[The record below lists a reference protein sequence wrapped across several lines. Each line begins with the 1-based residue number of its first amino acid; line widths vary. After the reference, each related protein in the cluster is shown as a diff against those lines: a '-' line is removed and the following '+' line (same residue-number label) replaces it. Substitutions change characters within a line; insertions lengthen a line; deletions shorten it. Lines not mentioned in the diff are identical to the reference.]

1 MDHDGRMVQ
10 VALAASE
17 VEIIAKQFVAGLGR
31 AEDWDPE
38 EFDCVVS
45 VIPAFKFPIFLAVLE
60 SKYAVDQDPLTLV
73 EAVRELQDHFLHDVL
88 RKGRLGKQ
96 MNYLPLARE
105 HWAVV
110 RPRLLSLYSSTA
122 ETRPRAEIPLDP
134 QCRVEAAR
142 EDSRVRQRPHRFY
155 LHANQKRYEFHAS
168 SHRHR
173 LEWMGALSRAIEHS
187 GPGVRYQLDMARQRR
202 EAREQDLARRL
213 SHLDIV
219 EKTKWVLH
227 HDDDDD
233 D

>member
-96 MNYLPLARE
+96 MDYLPLARYYIIIYYT
-105 HWAVV
+105 
-110 RPRLLSLYSSTA
+110 LYIIYYIIYFTLY
-122 ETRPRAEIPLDP
+122 IILYII
-134 QCRVEAAR
+134 Q
-142 EDSRVRQRPHRFY
+142 
-155 LHANQKRYEFHAS
+155 
-168 SHRHR
+168 
-173 LEWMGALSRAIEHS
+173 GALGRGAAPPAQSLLQHGRDEAEGGDPP
-187 GPGVRYQLDMARQRR
+187 GPPVQGGGRQGGLQGQA
-202 EAREQDLARRL
+202 EATQ
-213 SHLDIV
+213 
-219 EKTKWVLH
+219 VLPPRQPEEVMIII
-227 HDDDDD
+227 
-233 D
+233 

>member
-38 EFDCVVS
+38 EFDSVVS

-96 MNYLPLARE
+96 MDYLPLARYYIIYYY
-105 HWAVV
+105 
-110 RPRLLSLYSSTA
+110 LYY
-122 ETRPRAEIPLDP
+122 I
-134 QCRVEAAR
+134 
-142 EDSRVRQRPHRFY
+142 
-155 LHANQKRYEFHAS
+155 
-168 SHRHR
+168 
-173 LEWMGALSRAIEHS
+173 
-187 GPGVRYQLDMARQRR
+187 
-202 EAREQDLARRL
+202 
-213 SHLDIV
+213 
-219 EKTKWVLH
+219 
-227 HDDDDD
+227 
-233 D
+233 

>member
-38 EFDCVVS
+38 EFDSVVS

-96 MNYLPLARE
+96 MDYLPLARYYIIYYCYITIYILYYYILYYILYRE

-155 LHANQKRYEFHAS
+155 LHANQKR
-168 SHRHR
+168 
-173 LEWMGALSRAIEHS
+173 
-187 GPGVRYQLDMARQRR
+187 
-202 EAREQDLARRL
+202 
-213 SHLDIV
+213 
-219 EKTKWVLH
+219 
-227 HDDDDD
+227 
-233 D
+233 

>member
-38 EFDCVVS
+38 EFDSVVS

-96 MNYLPLARE
+96 MDYLPLARYCIIIFYIIILLYIIYYILYIYYTGSTGP
-105 HWAVV
+105 WCGPACSVSTPA
-110 RPRLLSLYSSTA
+110 RPRRGRGRRSPWTPSAGWRPPGRTPGSGRGHTGSTSTP
-122 ETRPRAEIPLDP
+122 TRR
-134 QCRVEAAR
+134 
-142 EDSRVRQRPHRFY
+142 
-155 LHANQKRYEFHAS
+155 
-168 SHRHR
+168 
-173 LEWMGALSRAIEHS
+173 G
-187 GPGVRYQLDMARQRR
+187 
-202 EAREQDLARRL
+202 
-213 SHLDIV
+213 
-219 EKTKWVLH
+219 
-227 HDDDDD
+227 DDNNNINNKII
-233 D
+233 

>member
-96 MNYLPLARE
+96 MDYLPLARYYIIILYIILYYILYIILYILHYILYYILYRE

-155 LHANQKRYEFHAS
+155 LHANQKR
-168 SHRHR
+168 
-173 LEWMGALSRAIEHS
+173 
-187 GPGVRYQLDMARQRR
+187 
-202 EAREQDLARRL
+202 
-213 SHLDIV
+213 
-219 EKTKWVLH
+219 
-227 HDDDDD
+227 
-233 D
+233 

>member
-1 MDHDGRMVQ
+1 MDHDGRMLQ

-96 MNYLPLARE
+96 MDYLPLARYCIIIYYIIYYILYIILCRE

-155 LHANQKRYEFHAS
+155 LHANQKR
-168 SHRHR
+168 
-173 LEWMGALSRAIEHS
+173 
-187 GPGVRYQLDMARQRR
+187 
-202 EAREQDLARRL
+202 
-213 SHLDIV
+213 
-219 EKTKWVLH
+219 
-227 HDDDDD
+227 
-233 D
+233 

>member
-38 EFDCVVS
+38 EFDSVVS

-96 MNYLPLARE
+96 MDYLPLARYYIIILLYIIYYILYIILYRE

-155 LHANQKRYEFHAS
+155 LHANQKRS
-168 SHRHR
+168 
-173 LEWMGALSRAIEHS
+173 
-187 GPGVRYQLDMARQRR
+187 
-202 EAREQDLARRL
+202 EQ
-213 SHLDIV
+213 
-219 EKTKWVLH
+219 
-227 HDDDDD
+227 
-233 D
+233 

>member
-96 MNYLPLARE
+96 MDYLPLARYYIIILLYIILYYYIIQRALGRGAAPPAQSLLQHGRDE
-105 HWAVV
+105 AEGGDPPGPPVQGGGRQGGLQGQAEATQVLPPRQPEEV
-110 RPRLLSLYSSTA
+110 R
-122 ETRPRAEIPLDP
+122 TRIMIIILI
-134 QCRVEAAR
+134 
-142 EDSRVRQRPHRFY
+142 
-155 LHANQKRYEFHAS
+155 KR
-168 SHRHR
+168 
-173 LEWMGALSRAIEHS
+173 
-187 GPGVRYQLDMARQRR
+187 
-202 EAREQDLARRL
+202 
-213 SHLDIV
+213 
-219 EKTKWVLH
+219 
-227 HDDDDD
+227 
-233 D
+233 

>member
-38 EFDCVVS
+38 EFDSVVS

-96 MNYLPLARE
+96 MDYLPLARYYIIYYYILYIILCRE

-155 LHANQKRYEFHAS
+155 LHANQKR
-168 SHRHR
+168 
-173 LEWMGALSRAIEHS
+173 
-187 GPGVRYQLDMARQRR
+187 
-202 EAREQDLARRL
+202 
-213 SHLDIV
+213 
-219 EKTKWVLH
+219 
-227 HDDDDD
+227 
-233 D
+233 

>member
-1 MDHDGRMVQ
+1 MMIVQ

-96 MNYLPLARE
+96 MDYLPLARE

-110 RPRLLSLYSSTA
+110 QPRLLTLYSSTA
-122 ETRPRAEIPLDP
+122 ETRRRAEIPLDP

-142 EDSRVRQRPHRFY
+142 EDTRVRQRPHRFY
-155 LHANQKRYEFHAS
+155 LHANQKR
-168 SHRHR
+168 
-173 LEWMGALSRAIEHS
+173 L
-187 GPGVRYQLDMARQRR
+187 
-202 EAREQDLARRL
+202 
-213 SHLDIV
+213 
-219 EKTKWVLH
+219 
-227 HDDDDD
+227 
-233 D
+233 

>member
-1 MDHDGRMVQ
+1 MDHDGRMLQ

-96 MNYLPLARE
+96 MDYLPLARYCIIIYYIIYYILYIILYRE

-155 LHANQKRYEFHAS
+155 LHANQKR
-168 SHRHR
+168 
-173 LEWMGALSRAIEHS
+173 
-187 GPGVRYQLDMARQRR
+187 
-202 EAREQDLARRL
+202 
-213 SHLDIV
+213 
-219 EKTKWVLH
+219 
-227 HDDDDD
+227 
-233 D
+233 

>member
-96 MNYLPLARE
+96 MDYLPLARYCIIIYYIIYYILYIILYRE

-155 LHANQKRYEFHAS
+155 LHTNQKRS
-168 SHRHR
+168 
-173 LEWMGALSRAIEHS
+173 
-187 GPGVRYQLDMARQRR
+187 
-202 EAREQDLARRL
+202 EQ
-213 SHLDIV
+213 
-219 EKTKWVLH
+219 E
-227 HDDDDD
+227 
-233 D
+233 

>member
-96 MNYLPLARE
+96 MDYLPLARYCIIILLYYYILYI
-105 HWAVV
+105 HTGCPKKNVV
-110 RPRLLSLYSSTA
+110 SWKNSHNY
-122 ETRPRAEIPLDP
+122 P
-134 QCRVEAAR
+134 QTHPKSKCWGCIGKFRIFA
-142 EDSRVRQRPHRFY
+142 
-155 LHANQKRYEFHAS
+155 
-168 SHRHR
+168 
-173 LEWMGALSRAIEHS
+173 
-187 GPGVRYQLDMARQRR
+187 
-202 EAREQDLARRL
+202 
-213 SHLDIV
+213 
-219 EKTKWVLH
+219 TK
-227 HDDDDD
+227 
-233 D
+233 

>member
-1 MDHDGRMVQ
+1 MDHDGRMLQ

-96 MNYLPLARE
+96 MDYLPLARYYIIILLLYIIYTYIIYYIIYYTGSTGP
-105 HWAVV
+105 WCGPACSVSTPA
-110 RPRLLSLYSSTA
+110 RPRRGRGRRSPWTPSAGWRPPGRTPGSGRGHTGSTSTP
-122 ETRPRAEIPLDP
+122 TRRGQNKNNNNNID
-134 QCRVEAAR
+134 
-142 EDSRVRQRPHRFY
+142 
-155 LHANQKRYEFHAS
+155 KK
-168 SHRHR
+168 
-173 LEWMGALSRAIEHS
+173 I
-187 GPGVRYQLDMARQRR
+187 
-202 EAREQDLARRL
+202 
-213 SHLDIV
+213 I
-219 EKTKWVLH
+219 
-227 HDDDDD
+227 
-233 D
+233 

>member
-38 EFDCVVS
+38 EFDSVVS

-96 MNYLPLARE
+96 MDYLPLARYCIHSLSE
-105 HWAVV
+105 CGFQVLKRHQAPAHIWGL
-110 RPRLLSLYSSTA
+110 PR
-122 ETRPRAEIPLDP
+122 
-134 QCRVEAAR
+134 
-142 EDSRVRQRPHRFY
+142 
-155 LHANQKRYEFHAS
+155 
-168 SHRHR
+168 
-173 LEWMGALSRAIEHS
+173 
-187 GPGVRYQLDMARQRR
+187 
-202 EAREQDLARRL
+202 
-213 SHLDIV
+213 
-219 EKTKWVLH
+219 
-227 HDDDDD
+227 
-233 D
+233 

>member
-1 MDHDGRMVQ
+1 MLQ

-96 MNYLPLARE
+96 MDYLPLARYYIIILYIIYYNITTRLGYCP
-105 HWAVV
+105 AVSDQSV
-110 RPRLLSLYSSTA
+110 SSLRIVCYLDLSTPDSYSLST
-122 ETRPRAEIPLDP
+122 PW
-134 QCRVEAAR
+134 
-142 EDSRVRQRPHRFY
+142 
-155 LHANQKRYEFHAS
+155 N
-168 SHRHR
+168 
-173 LEWMGALSRAIEHS
+173 
-187 GPGVRYQLDMARQRR
+187 
-202 EAREQDLARRL
+202 
-213 SHLDIV
+213 
-219 EKTKWVLH
+219 
-227 HDDDDD
+227 
-233 D
+233 

>member
-96 MNYLPLARE
+96 MDYLPLARYYIIYYYILYIILYIILYRE

-155 LHANQKRYEFHAS
+155 LHANQKR
-168 SHRHR
+168 
-173 LEWMGALSRAIEHS
+173 
-187 GPGVRYQLDMARQRR
+187 
-202 EAREQDLARRL
+202 
-213 SHLDIV
+213 
-219 EKTKWVLH
+219 
-227 HDDDDD
+227 
-233 D
+233 